1 MRKMRKWIS
10 ILAAVLSAALPMFF
24 TPITSIAKTVEDNS
38 GTWRYQKFNKEWVT
52 TDMPVRVTVGC
63 ADEEADLDLQTIGEY
78 YDYDELYDQLTEED
92 KKSDSEFAKIIMNS
106 RGEVG
111 YLSEIWDN
119 NNNTMDTVTLKLPF
133 SGTLLEATC
142 VVEEWE
148 VVQQTPDSITFK
160 FQKSYDE
167 FVGDYCFF
175 FLRYKKTSPDDMY
188 WFKPMKTQ
196 MNIAAEI
203 ADQTGKE
210 AVAEATGDFALSYDI
225 MKWLEDHPNVT
236 LKYTLTYKEKDYNI
250 VIKGGQKLADPS
262 IPWYGPEYLIGKFAK

>member
-10 ILAAVLSAALPMFF
+10 ILAAVLFAALPMFF
-24 TPITSIAKTVEDNS
+24 TPITSMAKTVEDNS

-111 YLSEIWDN
+111 YLFEIWDN

-160 FQKSYDE
+160 FQKISYHKSKV
-167 FVGDYCFF
+167 FV
-175 FLRYKKTSPDDMY
+175 
-188 WFKPMKTQ
+188 
-196 MNIAAEI
+196 N
-203 ADQTGKE
+203 
-210 AVAEATGDFALSYDI
+210 
-225 MKWLEDHPNVT
+225 
-236 LKYTLTYKEKDYNI
+236 
-250 VIKGGQKLADPS
+250 
-262 IPWYGPEYLIGKFAK
+262 